1 MYGIVKKF
9 GSYDESVIDQRN
21 ERPLTIAFATI
32 VVVWAMVFGLTFA
45 SAHAGG
51 HSASWTSGVVAVIGS
66 SVAR

>member
-1 MYGIVKKF
+1 MYGIVKSF

-32 VVVWAMVFGLTFA
+32 LLVWAMAFGLTFA
-45 SAHAGG
+45 SAHVGG
-51 HSASWTSGVVAVIGS
+51 HSGSWTSGAMAAIGS